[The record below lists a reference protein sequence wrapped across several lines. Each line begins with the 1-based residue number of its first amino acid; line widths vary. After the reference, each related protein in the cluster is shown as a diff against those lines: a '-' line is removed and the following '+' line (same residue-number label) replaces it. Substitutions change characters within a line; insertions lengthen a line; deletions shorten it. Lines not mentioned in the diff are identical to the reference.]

1 MRGFGR
7 FPLVFTMACHMLY
20 SVEGEKHYFHDRAL
34 SDTDDKGITERAPIV
49 SDVMY
54 SVVFP
59 PEFIMVPPADT

>member
-1 MRGFGR
+1 MRGFGW
-7 FPLVFTMACHMLY
+7 FPLVFTMACQMLY
-20 SVEGEKHYFHDRAL
+20 FVEGEKHHFHDRAL
-34 SDTDDKGITERAPIV
+34 SDTDDKGIIERTPIV